1 MPGMATSSSLTKW
14 MARQS
19 HSEPMMNQSANTP
32 GSVLPPR
39 HYLYPGTIFVHR
51 QPHLVTTVLGS
62 CVSVCLWNQAAQLGG
77 INHYLL
83 PLWNGEG
90 LPTPKYGNIAIAKLV
105 EKVQSLSNP
114 GDKLVAKVF
123 GGASMWE
130 TTVGLLA
137 IGQRNIEFAIEALEQ
152 YRIPIVSSDLGGQQ
166 GRKLIFNSCD
176 GTVLLRRQRA
186 MGRTDDRE

>member
-1 MPGMATSSSLTKW
+1 
-14 MARQS
+14 
-19 HSEPMMNQSANTP
+19 MNQPTQAP
-32 GSVLPPR
+32 EVEQQRR

-51 QPHLVTTVLGS
+51 QPYLVTTVLGS
-62 CVSVCLWNQAAQLGG
+62 CVSVCLWNQTARLGG

-105 EKVQSLSNP
+105 EKVRACSSP
-114 GDKLVAKVF
+114 GDRLIAKVF

-130 TTVGLLA
+130 KAQGSLA
-137 IGQRNIEFAIEALEQ
+137 VGQRNIEFALETLESLC
-152 YRIPIVSSDLGGQQ
+152 IPIISSDLGGYQ
-166 GRKLIFNSCD
+166 GRKVVFNIGD

-186 MGRTDDRE
+186 MRITNVTG

>member
-1 MPGMATSSSLTKW
+1 
-14 MARQS
+14 
-19 HSEPMMNQSANTP
+19 MMNQSADAP
-32 GSVLPPR
+32 GSELPRR

-62 CVSVCLWNQAAQLGG
+62 CVSVCLWNQTAQLGG

-105 EKVQSLSNP
+105 DKVRALSSP

-130 TTVGLLA
+130 KADGLLA
-137 IGQRNIEFAIEALEQ
+137 IGQRNIEFAIETLETC
-152 YRIPIVSSDLGGQQ
+152 RIPIISSDLGGQQ
-166 GRKLIFNSCD
+166 GRKLIFNCCD

-186 MGRTDDRE
+186 MGRADDRE

>member
-1 MPGMATSSSLTKW
+1 
-14 MARQS
+14 
-19 HSEPMMNQSANTP
+19 MMNQATEAPEDSLP
-32 GSVLPPR
+32 GR

-62 CVSVCLWNQAAQLGG
+62 CVAVCLWNQTARLGG

-90 LPTPKYGNIAIAKLV
+90 LPTPKYGNVAIVKLI
-105 EKVQSLSNP
+105 EKVNALSAP

-130 TTVGLLA
+130 KAEGLLA
-137 IGQRNIEFAIEALEQ
+137 IGQRNIEFAIETLEHH
-152 YRIPIVSSDLGGQQ
+152 RIPIISSDLGGQQ
-166 GRKLIFNSCD
+166 GRKLIFNSGD
-176 GTVLLRRQRA
+176 GTVLMRRQRA
-186 MGRTDDRE
+186 MRVADDAR